1 MSMRG
6 QEFKARDKK
15 VHKMTRD
22 GLAEKNLAQGTQQ
35 RISGRQAEVSFGRER
50 QGETAAGHRT
60 QGRVQDQAHGR
71 ISSRQP
77 ARLQPQEPLQAQPG
91 ETGCFS
97 DVTAPEIVGVSELPV
112 SMREAS
118 DSPMSARQAPANGD
132 TVTGHI
138 AGIQDT
144 PRTVFTRWEK
154 NTGFSDNQWQDGN
167 TGEPGKGKKSQA
179 EAKRHL
185 YDPPS
190 QASGKEIPI
199 ETSAVNEPPATDN
212 PSGQLSFKPG
222 DKSGEPT
229 KGRQAIKKR
238 MATKFAA
245 GAAKPE
251 SSSQINPEA
260 GLPENGRLH
269 YAHEDKNGEPEKGRQ
284 AVKKRMAAKFTADAA
299 RSASSSQTNP
309 ETGLPENNSWEKP
322 ETTMPRSG
330 RLQFR
335 HEDLKREP
343 NKGRSALKKR
353 MAVQFSPDRAKPES
367 GTTGEPPVSSES
379 GRLRFGHEEGEEVHT
394 QYPTSEKKK
403 VSEEPPSDT
412 PKMETSRLHYGRSEL
427 PPEERKI
434 SASQQGTAQGSPQ
447 GTPKQQKRYEKAQ
460 QNVETAG
467 KKLEKAQ
474 SKLPTRRHAYLQR
487 QYDSGSGKVKHR
499 LRFET
504 EIIPEYEKP
513 PLPKRAGKA
522 LGRTVK
528 TGVIL
533 KAHQKI
539 RETERDNVGVEAAH
553 KAEFAAERA
562 AGRFLRWN
570 KRRLHDKPYREVRR
584 AEKRLAKANMDM
596 AYQKLLADNP
606 ELRKKAFSRWL
617 QKQKLKQ
624 KYAAAA
630 REAAKGAKHTTN
642 VLTAAGQVIRALA
655 QKIVAHKAVL
665 VIVALAVLIVALS
678 GSLFSSCSA
687 MLTGVQS
694 AIVSTCYVAGDT
706 EIEQSELRYTE
717 LETDL
722 QKNINSTE
730 TNYPD
735 YDEYRYNIGEIGH
748 NPYELMGYLSA
759 AYGDFTYAQV
769 EAELNRL
776 FGEQYRL
783 TREVVVETRTYR
795 DENDEEQEYD
805 WYILKTTLT
814 VRSLSEI
821 ITASLTAG
829 GQADRYDVYM
839 QTCGNRQCYGNPFG
853 FPWIA
858 YVTSPY
864 GYRIHPSSGVKD
876 LHRGIDISVAAGTP
890 IKAIQDGRVIS
901 AGNAGGYGLC
911 VVIEGEDGYQ
921 SRYAHCSSLSVR
933 TGQEVARGDT
943 IAAVGSTG
951 SSTGSHLHLEVTHN
965 GQYLNPYY
973 YVDNCGNGYLPGG
986 GAAGGPDFPADPGA
1000 AMGDGSFAAM
1010 LAEAEKYLGFP
1021 YVWGGSSPSTSF
1033 DCSGFVSWVI
1043 NHSGVGSVGRQTAQG
1058 LYNLCAPVSR
1068 ENMQPGDLVF
1078 FTGTYSAA
1086 TPVTHVGIYVGGGRM
1101 IHCGKPISYANIN
1114 GSYWSSKFYS
1124 GGRLP

>member
-15 VHKMTRD
+15 VQKMTRD

-367 GTTGEPPVSSES
+367 GT
-379 GRLRFGHEEGEEVHT
+379 
-394 QYPTSEKKK
+394 
-403 VSEEPPSDT
+403 D
-412 PKMETSRLHYGRSEL
+412 
-427 PPEERKI
+427 RK
-434 SASQQGTAQGSPQ
+434 S
-447 GTPKQQKRYEKAQ
+447 
-460 QNVETAG
+460 
-467 KKLEKAQ
+467 
-474 SKLPTRRHAYLQR
+474 
-487 QYDSGSGKVKHR
+487 
-499 LRFET
+499 
-504 EIIPEYEKP
+504 
-513 PLPKRAGKA
+513 
-522 LGRTVK
+522 
-528 TGVIL
+528 
-533 KAHQKI
+533 
-539 RETERDNVGVEAAH
+539 
-553 KAEFAAERA
+553 
-562 AGRFLRWN
+562 
-570 KRRLHDKPYREVRR
+570 
-584 AEKRLAKANMDM
+584 
-596 AYQKLLADNP
+596 
-606 ELRKKAFSRWL
+606 
-617 QKQKLKQ
+617 
-624 KYAAAA
+624 
-630 REAAKGAKHTTN
+630 
-642 VLTAAGQVIRALA
+642 
-655 QKIVAHKAVL
+655 
-665 VIVALAVLIVALS
+665 
-678 GSLFSSCSA
+678 
-687 MLTGVQS
+687 
-694 AIVSTCYVAGDT
+694 
-706 EIEQSELRYTE
+706 
-717 LETDL
+717 
-722 QKNINSTE
+722 
-730 TNYPD
+730 
-735 YDEYRYNIGEIGH
+735 
-748 NPYELMGYLSA
+748 
-759 AYGDFTYAQV
+759 
-769 EAELNRL
+769 
-776 FGEQYRL
+776 
-783 TREVVVETRTYR
+783 VV
-795 DENDEEQEYD
+795 
-805 WYILKTTLT
+805 
-814 VRSLSEI
+814 
-821 ITASLTAG
+821 
-829 GQADRYDVYM
+829 
-839 QTCGNRQCYGNPFG
+839 
-853 FPWIA
+853 
-858 YVTSPY
+858 
-864 GYRIHPSSGVKD
+864 
-876 LHRGIDISVAAGTP
+876 
-890 IKAIQDGRVIS
+890 
-901 AGNAGGYGLC
+901 
-911 VVIEGEDGYQ
+911 
-921 SRYAHCSSLSVR
+921 
-933 TGQEVARGDT
+933 
-943 IAAVGSTG
+943 
-951 SSTGSHLHLEVTHN
+951 
-965 GQYLNPYY
+965 
-973 YVDNCGNGYLPGG
+973 
-986 GAAGGPDFPADPGA
+986 
-1000 AMGDGSFAAM
+1000 
-1010 LAEAEKYLGFP
+1010 
-1021 YVWGGSSPSTSF
+1021 
-1033 DCSGFVSWVI
+1033 
-1043 NHSGVGSVGRQTAQG
+1043 
-1058 LYNLCAPVSR
+1058 
-1068 ENMQPGDLVF
+1068 
-1078 FTGTYSAA
+1078 
-1086 TPVTHVGIYVGGGRM
+1086 
-1101 IHCGKPISYANIN
+1101 
-1114 GSYWSSKFYS
+1114 
-1124 GGRLP
+1124 